1 MFGLIFSKLDGSI
14 TLIEGGGLE
23 NCLVEVW
30 TVAWY
35 SFNGSG
41 EREDGITGF
50 ELVTGLS
57 ALICLTGEVGFDS
70 ADSNIIGQE
79 VNAGLAGI

>member
-1 MFGLIFSKLDGSI
+1 
-14 TLIEGGGLE
+14 
-23 NCLVEVW
+23 
-30 TVAWY
+30 VAWY

-70 ADSNIIGQE
+70 ADSNINWQE
-79 VNAGLAGI
+79 FEHLIYYRGWPAAAGMGED